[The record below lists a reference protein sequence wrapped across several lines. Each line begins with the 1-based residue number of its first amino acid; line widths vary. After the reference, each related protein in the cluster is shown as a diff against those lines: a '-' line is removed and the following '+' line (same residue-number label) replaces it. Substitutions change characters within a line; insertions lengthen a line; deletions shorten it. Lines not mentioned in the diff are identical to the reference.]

1 MGRRLLEFQANQIEA
16 VLASHRLPAQVYGG
30 LVTPRF
36 VKFHLSPRLGTRLS
50 KIASLSEEI
59 ALSLGAK
66 SCRIARNNGFLD
78 VEIPREHPQPVL
90 LLPLCQRLSVVPPS
104 TAVLGL
110 DELGTP
116 LLVRLPSPDVAHI
129 LICGTTGSG
138 KTELARSMIASLAI
152 HNRLSHLQL
161 ILIDPKGRGYS
172 PFASF
177 PHLLFPPLRD
187 GQEATEAL
195 HWLVCEME
203 RRDSL
208 ALSEPRLVIFID
220 ELADLMLTSGPSTG
234 LRASKELEHLLT
246 RLTQR
251 GRQAGIHLVACTQ
264 KPTTAIIG
272 SLIKSN
278 FPLRIVGS
286 VTSPEDAKVASG
298 TAGTEAHKLLG
309 RGDFLLIS
317 RSHSLRFQGAFISP
331 EQIAQVAHKL
341 KGGERKSLRW
351 EERSRHQIMS
361 PPLKER
367 LIRKLQI
374 LR

>member
-1 MGRRLLEFQANQIEA
+1 VSRRLLEFQANQIEA

-50 KIASLSEEI
+50 RIASLSEEI

-66 SCRIARNNGFLD
+66 SCRIARNNGLLN
-78 VEIPREHPQPVL
+78 VEIPREDPQPVL
-90 LLPLCQRLSVVPPS
+90 LLSLCQRLSVVPPS

-172 PFASF
+172 PFASL
-177 PHLLFPPLRD
+177 PHLLFPPLGD
-187 GQEATEAL
+187 GQEAAEAL
-195 HWLVCEME
+195 HWLVSEME
-203 RRDSL
+203 RRDSQGVC
-208 ALSEPRLVIFID
+208 EPRLVIFID
-220 ELADLMLTSGPSTG
+220 ELADLMLTSG
-234 LRASKELEHLLT
+234 KEVEPLLT

-341 KGGERKSLRW
+341 KGGGRRCLRW
-351 EERSRHQIMS
+351 EEESGDRIMS
-361 PPLKER
+361 PPLRER
-367 LIRKLQI
+367 LARKLQI